1 MPNAS
6 SPAEHKQTTI
16 IIGGQQYVSKSFI
29 SLNDVIMFTEYL
41 TSGDADY
48 CRAVADLIH
57 SKILCDESQRPSV
70 DQIATQDDVLFASY
84 INSLLE
90 EDNNL
95 KSSYE
100 KFAEEEDICY
110 RLILSVDDEWK
121 EFGKSL
127 AAGLQKIKIP
137 EFNFSEVQNNL
148 LAFSAEIKAAFEL
161 ISNISVNISDS
172 LTELAKRFGD
182 QIKTVLSDI
191 HIPTFSEEK
200 KLELRKSFQQWGEYG
215 WTCIPHATL
224 SYYNQSP
231 ESQKSANKAALALC
245 GAKEMEGLFSRLR
258 RTKGIKKSDL
268 EEAIFDFQHKK
279 YKSCSMIIFSMID
292 SKLIRFQR
300 DEDRNPRTKRRY
312 SGKKAAEKLQKH
324 IQDEQNIEQKFFL
337 LLVYENLFVCIQKV
351 FEDGDDFKN
360 QPAVI
365 NRNFIDHGMLT
376 RSVVRKDCVQLYL
389 LFYNLI
395 DFLDIIDD

>member
-1 MPNAS
+1 MPNPS
-6 SPAEHKQTTI
+6 FPDKHKQTTI
-16 IIGGQQYVSKSFI
+16 IIDGQQYVSKSFI
-29 SLNDVIMFTEYL
+29 SLNDVIVLTEYL
-41 TSGDADY
+41 NSGNADY
-48 CRAVADLIH
+48 CRAVSDLIH
-57 SKILCDESQRPSV
+57 SKIICEESQRPSV
-70 DQIATQDDVLFASY
+70 DQIATQDEVFFASY
-84 INSLLE
+84 INSLLK
-90 EDNNL
+90 EDNKL

-100 KFAEEEDICY
+100 KFAEEEDLCY

-127 AAGLQKIKIP
+127 AARLQKIKIP
-137 EFNFSEVQNNL
+137 EFNFTEVQNNL
-148 LAFSAEIKAAFEL
+148 LTFSAEIKAAFEPL
-161 ISNISVNISDS
+161 SNISAKISDS
-172 LTELAKRFGD
+172 LTEWAKRFGE

-191 HIPTFSEEK
+191 HIPTFGEEK

-224 SYYNQSP
+224 SYYNQLP

-245 GAKEMEGLFSRLR
+245 GAKEMEGLFSILR
-258 RTKGIKKSDL
+258 RAKGIKKSDL

-300 DEDRNPRTKRRY
+300 DEDRHPKTKRRY
-312 SGKKAAEKLQKH
+312 SGKIAAEKLQKH
-324 IQDEQNIEQKFFL
+324 LQDEQNIEQKFFH
-337 LLVYENLFVCIQKV
+337 LLVYENLFMCIKKV
-351 FEDGDDFKN
+351 FEDGDDFIN
-360 QPAVI
+360 QPSVI
-365 NRNFIDHGMLT
+365 NRNFIAHGMLT

-389 LFYNLI
+389 LFYNLL